1 MFEGVSIVSANS
13 AISRVLNYP
22 AYSSGMDDAV
32 VDLVVI
38 QWIMQ
43 KLRIDRM
50 RLSNQF
56 ANDFQSF
63 DECN

>member
-1 MFEGVSIVSANS
+1 MIVSANS

-22 AYSSGMDDAV
+22 AYSKGMDDAV

-43 KLRIDRM
+43 KLKMDRT
-50 RLSNQF
+50 RLSAQF
-56 ANDFQSF
+56 ATEWQSF
-63 DECN
+63 DESN

>member
-1 MFEGVSIVSANS
+1 MIVSANS

-22 AYSSGMDDAV
+22 SYSNGMDDAV

-43 KLRIDRM
+43 KLKTDRM
-50 RLSNQF
+50 RLSAQF
-56 ANDFQSF
+56 ANECQNF

>member
-1 MFEGVSIVSANS
+1 MSANS

-22 AYSSGMDDAV
+22 AYSDGMEDAV

-43 KLRIDRM
+43 KLRLDRA
-50 RLSNQF
+50 RLSAQINGQW
-56 ANDFQSF
+56 QSF
-63 DECN
+63 DESN

>member
-1 MFEGVSIVSANS
+1 VSANS

-22 AYSSGMDDAV
+22 AYSNGMEDAV

-43 KLRIDRM
+43 KLRLDRM
-50 RLSNQF
+50 RLSGPLS
-56 ANDFQSF
+56 AGPWSDF
-63 DECN
+63 DENN

>member
-1 MFEGVSIVSANS
+1 MSANS

-22 AYSSGMDDAV
+22 SYSNGMDDAV

-43 KLRIDRM
+43 KLKLDRM
-50 RLSNQF
+50 RLSAQF
-56 ANDFQSF
+56 ANDWQNF

>member
-1 MFEGVSIVSANS
+1 MSANS

-22 AYSSGMDDAV
+22 AYAHGMEDAV

-43 KLRIDRM
+43 KLKVDRM
-50 RLSNQF
+50 RLSAQF
-56 ANDFQSF
+56 ANDWQNF
-63 DECN
+63 DESN